1 MLDLVK
7 HNLMVYMYS
16 EDCRLEN
23 DMVQLLNNVSYRKA
37 DQLDM
42 LEMIMA
48 KTRLEYALAD
58 HRKNLP
64 YIAEFQGIGYTES
77 ASCGEKVSTKQNG
90 TSFCVVL
97 SPSYSIS

>member
-48 KTRLEYALAD
+48 KTRLEYALAVIE
-58 HRKNLP
+58 K
-64 YIAEFQGIGYTES
+64 S
-77 ASCGEKVSTKQNG
+77 AVSCG
-90 TSFCVVL
+90 
-97 SPSYSIS
+97 ISRNRVY

>member
-1 MLDLVK
+1 
-7 HNLMVYMYS
+7 MVYMYS

-48 KTRLEYALAD
+48 KTRLEYAFAD
-58 HRKNLP
+58 HRKICRILRNFK
-64 YIAEFQGIGYTES
+64 E
-77 ASCGEKVSTKQNG
+77 
-90 TSFCVVL
+90 
-97 SPSYSIS
+97 

>member
-48 KTRLEYALAD
+48 RTRLEYALAD
-58 HRKNLP
+58 HRKICRILRNFK
-64 YIAEFQGIGYTES
+64 E
-77 ASCGEKVSTKQNG
+77 
-90 TSFCVVL
+90 
-97 SPSYSIS
+97 

>member
-42 LEMIMA
+42 LEMIM
-48 KTRLEYALAD
+48 Y
-58 HRKNLP
+58 NLIVSIFP
-64 YIAEFQGIGYTES
+64 TNSSSFKLGQAFMCSELLGIPFDQFLSDVGLTEDEFI
-77 ASCGEKVSTKQNG
+77 
-90 TSFCVVL
+90 SFF
-97 SPSYSIS
+97 

>member
-48 KTRLEYALAD
+48 KTRLEYAY
-58 HRKNLP
+58 HRKICRILRNFK
-64 YIAEFQGIGYTES
+64 E
-77 ASCGEKVSTKQNG
+77 
-90 TSFCVVL
+90 
-97 SPSYSIS
+97 

>member
-1 MLDLVK
+1 M
-7 HNLMVYMYS
+7 
-16 EDCRLEN
+16 EN

-58 HRKNLP
+58 HRKICRILRNFK
-64 YIAEFQGIGYTES
+64 E
-77 ASCGEKVSTKQNG
+77 
-90 TSFCVVL
+90 
-97 SPSYSIS
+97 

>member
-48 KTRLEYALAD
+48 KKRLEYALAD
-58 HRKNLP
+58 HRKICRILRNFK
-64 YIAEFQGIGYTES
+64 E
-77 ASCGEKVSTKQNG
+77 
-90 TSFCVVL
+90 
-97 SPSYSIS
+97 

>member
-37 DQLDM
+37 DQLEVGFI
-42 LEMIMA
+42 LLFFI
-48 KTRLEYALAD
+48 KR
-58 HRKNLP
+58 NLL
-64 YIAEFQGIGYTES
+64 
-77 ASCGEKVSTKQNG
+77 
-90 TSFCVVL
+90 FCAV
-97 SPSYSIS
+97 YRNI

>member
-48 KTRLEYALAD
+48 KTRLEYALSD
-58 HRKNLP
+58 HRNICRILRN
-64 YIAEFQGIGYTES
+64 F
-77 ASCGEKVSTKQNG
+77 
-90 TSFCVVL
+90 
-97 SPSYSIS
+97 

>member
-16 EDCRLEN
+16 EDCRSEN
-23 DMVQLLNNVSYRKA
+23 DLVQLLNNVSYRKA

-42 LEMIMA
+42 LEMIMV

-58 HRKNLP
+58 H
-64 YIAEFQGIGYTES
+64 
-77 ASCGEKVSTKQNG
+77 QNG
-90 TSFCVVL
+90 IL
-97 SPSYSIS
+97 

>member
-48 KTRLEYALAD
+48 ETRLEYALSD
-58 HRKNLP
+58 HRKICRILRNFK
-64 YIAEFQGIGYTES
+64 E
-77 ASCGEKVSTKQNG
+77 
-90 TSFCVVL
+90 
-97 SPSYSIS
+97 